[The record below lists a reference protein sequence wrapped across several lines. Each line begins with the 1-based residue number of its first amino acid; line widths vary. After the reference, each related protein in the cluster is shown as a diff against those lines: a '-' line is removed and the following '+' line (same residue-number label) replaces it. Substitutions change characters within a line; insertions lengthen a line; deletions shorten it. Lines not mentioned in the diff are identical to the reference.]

1 MKVQKNFSKKLYMI
15 IALVLMLGIM
25 LQFSRSQYV
34 LKFQINESLA
44 RQATLASTELPKAE
58 LTELEGS
65 NYCVISNEKEEY
77 SKKLSANAIKSLEY
91 MQKKTVAVDIN
102 VEQPDLTKC
111 EVVILATNE
120 IINMGTPEEIEQF
133 VYGGG
138 YIFFMS
144 YLEINSEYQLLY
156 RLFGVTSFGDF
167 VETKGVHLT
176 SNVLIGEK
184 DLLIEN
190 EFLSNVSVTVDLDD
204 EAELLAESEKK
215 IPLLWR
221 REYGQGAFMTFNST
235 LLSEKMNRGFFTG
248 ALSMLEPNFIYTI
261 FNSKVFFIDDFPAP
275 IAYGKNETIYEE
287 YKLDT
292 PSFFRDIWWPN
303 MLKASKKYDM
313 KYTGAVIESYNDR
326 VIPPFNNSDDIEGN
340 SLISY
345 GREIIK
351 SGGELAF
358 HGYNHQSLVLDT
370 KVSDKFG
377 YNAWK
382 SEEDMTEAID
392 ELVNYAKTAFPS
404 YTVTAYV
411 PPSNVLS
418 STGRAALKNGWPDLT
433 VISSLYGE
441 DEENLAYVQEF
452 EIAQDNILEM
462 PRITSGYYDD
472 IYNHWAE
479 ANTMTGLGV
488 FSHFIHPDDVI
499 SSDRGNNMG
508 WEELYLQFNQ
518 YMDRVHETYP
528 WIRPMTATEAALDMR
543 NTLQTKVNWRVEEN
557 SVSASIANYQ
567 TETSYIF
574 RTDKK
579 VKRLHHCEALKIDDN
594 VYLVTAKSSEFK
606 IELE

>member
-1 MKVQKNFSKKLYMI
+1 MI
-15 IALVLMLGIM
+15 IALILLLGIM
-25 LQFSRSQYV
+25 LQISRSQYV
-34 LKFQINESLA
+34 LKFQTNESLVQ
-44 RQATLASTELPKAE
+44 QATLAATELPEVKK
-58 LTELEGS
+58 TILEGT

-91 MQKKTVAVDIN
+91 MQKKTIAVDIN
-102 VEQPDLTKC
+102 VELPELTKC
-111 EVVILATNE
+111 DVVILATNE
-120 IINMGTPEEIEQF
+120 IINIGTTEEIEQF
-133 VYGGG
+133 VYNGG

-144 YLEINSEYQLLY
+144 YLEVNPEYELLY
-156 RLFGVTSFGDF
+156 RIFGVTSFGDF

-184 DLLIEN
+184 DLLIE
-190 EFLSNVSVTVDLDD
+190 EDFLNNISIAVDLDD
-204 EAELLAESEKK
+204 EAELLAESETK

-235 LLSEKMNRGFFTG
+235 LLSEKMNRGFFAG
-248 ALSMLEPNFIYTI
+248 ALSMLEPNFIYTV

-275 IAYGKNETIYEE
+275 IAYGKNERIYEE

-326 VIPPFNNSDDIEGN
+326 IIPPFNNSDDIEGN

-358 HGYNHQSLVLDT
+358 HGYNHQSLVLDPQI
-370 KVSDKFG
+370 SNKFG
-377 YNAWK
+377 YKAWK
-382 SEEDMTEAID
+382 TEEDMTEAIE
-392 ELVNYAKTAFPS
+392 ELVIYAKTAFPS
-404 YTVTAYV
+404 YTVTSYV

-418 STGRAALKNGWPDLT
+418 SEGREALKKGWPDLK

-441 DEENLAYVQEF
+441 DGENLAYVQEF
-452 EIAQDNILEM
+452 EIAKDNILEM
-462 PRITSGYYDD
+462 PRITSGYYDNK
-472 IYNHWAE
+472 YNQWAE
-479 ANTMTGLGV
+479 ANTMTGVGV
-488 FSHFIHPDDVI
+488 FSHFVHPDDVI
-499 SSDRGNNMG
+499 SSDRGNDMG
-508 WEELYLQFNQ
+508 WEELYVQFNE
-518 YMDRVHETYP
+518 YMDRVHDTYP
-528 WIRPMTATEAALDMR
+528 WIRPMTATEAALDMA
-543 NTLQTKVNWRVEEN
+543 NTLQTQVNWKVEDD

-567 TETSYIF
+567 GETSYIF

-579 VKRLHHCEALKIDDN
+579 MKRLHGCEVLKIDDN
-594 VYLVTAKSSEFK
+594 VYLVTANSSEFK

>member
-1 MKVQKNFSKKLYMI
+1 MI
-15 IALVLMLGIM
+15 IALILLLGIM
-25 LQFSRSQYV
+25 LQISRSQYV
-34 LKFQINESLA
+34 LKFQTNESLVQ
-44 RQATLASTELPKAE
+44 QATLAATELPEVKK
-58 LTELEGS
+58 TILEGT

-91 MQKKTVAVDIN
+91 MQKKTIAVDIN
-102 VEQPDLTKC
+102 VELPELTKC
-111 EVVILATNE
+111 DVVILATNE
-120 IINMGTPEEIEQF
+120 IINIGTTEEIEQF
-133 VYGGG
+133 VYNGG

-144 YLEINSEYQLLY
+144 YLEVNPEYELLY
-156 RLFGVTSFGDF
+156 RIFGVTSFGDF

-184 DLLIEN
+184 DLLIE
-190 EFLSNVSVTVDLDD
+190 EDFLNNISIAVDLDD
-204 EAELLAESEKK
+204 EAELLAESETK

-235 LLSEKMNRGFFTG
+235 LLSEKMNRGFFAG
-248 ALSMLEPNFIYTI
+248 ALSMLEPNFIYTV

-275 IAYGKNETIYEE
+275 IAYGKNERIYEE

-326 VIPPFNNSDDIEGN
+326 IIPPFNNSDDIEGN

-358 HGYNHQSLVLDT
+358 HGYNHQSLVLDPQI
-370 KVSDKFG
+370 SNKFG
-377 YNAWK
+377 YKAWK
-382 SEEDMTEAID
+382 TEEDMTEAVE
-392 ELVNYAKTAFPS
+392 ELVTYAKTAFPS
-404 YTVTAYV
+404 YTVTSYV

-418 STGRAALKNGWPDLT
+418 SEGREALKKGWPDLK

-441 DEENLAYVQEF
+441 DGENLAYVQEF
-452 EIAQDNILEM
+452 EIAKDNILEM
-462 PRITSGYYDD
+462 PRITSGYYDNK
-472 IYNHWAE
+472 YNQWAE
-479 ANTMTGLGV
+479 ANTMTGVGV
-488 FSHFIHPDDVI
+488 FSHFVHPDDVI
-499 SSDRGNNMG
+499 SSDRGNDMG
-508 WEELYLQFNQ
+508 WEELYVQFNE
-518 YMDRVHETYP
+518 YMDRVHDTYP
-528 WIRPMTATEAALDMR
+528 WIRPMTATEAALDMA
-543 NTLQTKVNWRVEEN
+543 NTLQTQVNWKVEDD

-567 TETSYIF
+567 TENSYIF

-579 VKRLHHCEALKIDDN
+579 MKRLHGCEVLKIDDN
-594 VYLVTAKSSEFK
+594 VYLVTANSSEFK